1 MQGFDSLH
9 HAIDRLRQAPGIYQ
23 LRQRAYERAFLNQQH
38 AHMFRGVY
46 ASFEAAAASA
56 PASRPVGYDNE
67 RSAAMY
73 QDQLQHLQRDYPAAL
88 WLQQSFCRGHRD
100 VVDLGG
106 SLGIK
111 FYAFAALMDYPQALQ
126 WRVID
131 VPAVVARGRVLA
143 AARGDAQALSF
154 AEDWRAASGAQIL
167 LASGSLQYM
176 PLSLAEMLL
185 AWQQQP
191 QRLIIN
197 TLPLHADKSF
207 FTLNS
212 IGTAYCPYRVQSV
225 AEFVEGVCALGY
237 QVVDRWI
244 DTTKQVLLPFEP
256 GFDIPHYTGF
266 CFDLIESTQRS

>member
-1 MQGFDSLH
+1 
-9 HAIDRLRQAPGIYQ
+9 
-23 LRQRAYERAFLNQQH
+23 
-38 AHMFRGVY
+38 
-46 ASFEAAAASA
+46 
-56 PASRPVGYDNE
+56 
-67 RSAAMY
+67 MY
-73 QDQLQHLQRDYPAAL
+73 QDQLQHLQSDYPAAL
-88 WLQQSFCRGHRD
+88 WLQQSFCSGQHD

-111 FYAFAALMDYPQALQ
+111 FYAFSALMDYPQALQ

-131 VPAVVARGRVLA
+131 VPAVVARGRALA
-143 AARGDAQALSF
+143 AARGDAQVLSF
-154 AEDWRAASGAQIL
+154 AEDWRAASGAQTL

-185 AWQQQP
+185 AWPQRP
-191 QRLIIN
+191 QRLIVN

-212 IGTAYCPYRVQSV
+212 IGTAYCPYRVQSL

-237 QVVDRWI
+237 QVTDRWV
-244 DTTKQVLLPFEP
+244 DATKQMRLPFEP

-266 CFDLIESTQRS
+266 CFDLSGGSGSSLRRSGVPRG